1 MEGNTKEPCA
11 CHCGCMLGMQADSS
25 RMPCDL
31 ALGCVK
37 DMVGNGRALRQV
49 KPQSCHCTEISLT
62 RLRRHPRFQGT
73 AFFVQLIHSVAV
85 LRIVDSNFLNALQTS
100 RMTYVGFQHRA
111 TIICGLLNLFHA
123 DVGAVP
129 NPASQLRRRADL
141 VPLLATIK
149 NTPELSVF
157 YSLFNSTGGKRIPLS
172 LYRMMLIRAPGDS
185 GIPGPQLEERFNDP
199 KVGLEFTA
207 FAPTNDVR

>member
-1 MEGNTKEPCA
+1 
-11 CHCGCMLGMQADSS
+11 
-25 RMPCDL
+25 
-31 ALGCVK
+31 
-37 DMVGNGRALRQV
+37 
-49 KPQSCHCTEISLT
+49 
-62 RLRRHPRFQGT
+62 
-73 AFFVQLIHSVAV
+73 
-85 LRIVDSNFLNALQTS
+85 
-100 RMTYVGFQHRA
+100 MTYVGFQHRA

-172 LYRMMLIRAPGDS
+172 LYRVMLIRAPGDS

-207 FAPTNDVR
+207 FAPTNDVRSRLSLVYLYIADKIPGFCECLARNASHTHCADIL